1 MSKPDPQETGIHS
14 VEHLLAHA
22 LAMEVEAVERYE
34 SLADQM
40 ETHNNREVAALFR
53 KLAEIEKLHVDNV
66 NDISEGHTLP
76 HIAPWEYSWEAPE
89 SPEAPSVSAEGLH
102 YMMHPYH
109 AISMALEAERR
120 GSISTTAWSPSPSAR
135 TSASSPPSSARPSAS
150 TSPCSKP
157 GSPASSPRPRAGT
170 RTRTR
175 RCCKGEAPGVRRQAP
190 ETMRALGV
198 QRAHRLLE
206 AR

>member
-109 AISMALEAERR
+109 AIAMALEAERR
-120 GSISTTAWSPSPSAR
+120 GVDFYDRLVAQSEREDIRKLAAEL
-135 TSASSPPSSARPSAS
+135 
-150 TSPCSKP
+150 C
-157 GSPASSPRPRAGT
+157 
-170 RTRTR
+170 
-175 RCCKGEAPGVRRQAP
+175 
-190 ETMRALGV
+190 ETEREHV
-198 QRAHRLLE
+198 TLLE
-206 AR
+206 GWLARFQPPPKGWNEDPDPPLLQG

>member
-1 MSKPDPQETGIHS
+1 MNKPDPQDTGIQS

-40 ETHNNREVAALFR
+40 ETHNNRDVAALFR

-102 YMMHPYH
+102 YMMHPYQ
-109 AISMALEAERR
+109 AIAMALEAERR
-120 GSISTTAWSPSPSAR
+120 GVDFYDHLVAQSDREDIRKLAAELCETEREHVTLLEGWLAR
-135 TSASSPPSSARPSAS
+135 FQPPPKGWNEDPDPPSLQ
-150 TSPCSKP
+150 
-157 GSPASSPRPRAGT
+157 G
-170 RTRTR
+170 
-175 RCCKGEAPGVRRQAP
+175 
-190 ETMRALGV
+190 
-198 QRAHRLLE
+198 
-206 AR
+206 